1 MRSILKRLFRIV
13 QLPIDGAYSVL
24 LIPAALAM
32 LLYRKIG
39 SANLPITTHRLK
51 QLGVFPIRNH
61 YYEPLFDSRSLTR
74 PLSEDRNLPGID
86 LNTKAQ
92 LDFLGQLKHSDELV
106 RLKLNENTGE
116 PAAFHFQNE
125 RFESGDAEYLYQI
138 VRYLKPSK
146 IIEIGSGHSTK
157 IVNLAVKRNVLEGNS
172 NSQHIC
178 IEPYEMPWL
187 ELLENVKIVR
197 KRVEDYNLDW
207 AKELGPGDI
216 LFVDSSHMIR
226 PQGDVLKEYLE
237 IFPRLASGVY
247 IHIHD
252 IFTPR
257 DYLTG
262 WISANVLF
270 WNEQYLLE
278 ALLSNTQRY
287 EIVGALNYLKN
298 NYFSDLQRVCPYL
311 TKDREPGSFY
321 MRVR

>member
-1 MRSILKRLFRIV
+1 V
-13 QLPIDGAYSVL
+13 QLPVDAVYSIL

-61 YYEPLFDSRSLTR
+61 YYEPLFDSRSLSK

-92 LDFLGQLKHSDELV
+92 LDFLERLKHSDELV
-106 RLKLNENTGE
+106 RLKLNENTGD
-116 PAAFHFQNE
+116 PVAFHFQNE

-138 VRYLKPSK
+138 VRYLAPSK

-157 IVNLAVKRNVLEGNS
+157 IANLAVKRNVLEGTS
-172 NSQHIC
+172 NSEHIC

-187 ELLENVKIVR
+187 ELLENVKVVR
-197 KRVEDYNLDW
+197 KRVEDCDLDW
-207 AKELGPGDI
+207 TKALGPGDI

-226 PQGDVLKEYLE
+226 PQGDVLTEYLE

-252 IFTPR
+252 IFTPK
-257 DYLTG
+257 DYLTS
-262 WISANVLF
+262 WVTSDVRF

-278 ALLSNTQRY
+278 ALLSNSQRY

-311 TKDREPGSFY
+311 TQDREPGSFY